1 MAFANGLL
9 MSVPRFLWT
18 ECNNRV
24 SQQNQPNTKKLKQQA
39 LMKDETYDVKKA
51 NSFEKFLEMK
61 KGKKK
66 EHLRQQIVLHFR
78 SEDISFVEKHYLPQ
92 NT

>member
-1 MAFANGLL
+1 MYQAFCGQKA
-9 MSVPRFLWT
+9 
-18 ECNNRV
+18 
-24 SQQNQPNTKKLKQQA
+24 QQNQPNTKKLKQQA

-61 KGKKK
+61 KGTTK

-92 NT
+92 NTKHLKGKKRQKGNI

>member
-1 MAFANGLL
+1 
-9 MSVPRFLWT
+9 
-18 ECNNRV
+18 
-24 SQQNQPNTKKLKQQA
+24 
-39 LMKDETYDVKKA
+39 MKDETYDVKKV